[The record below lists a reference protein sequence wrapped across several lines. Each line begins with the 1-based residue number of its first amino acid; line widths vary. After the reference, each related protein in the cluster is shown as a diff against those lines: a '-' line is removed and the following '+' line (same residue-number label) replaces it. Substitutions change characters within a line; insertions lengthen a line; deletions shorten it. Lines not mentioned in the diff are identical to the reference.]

1 MAERMSPRG
10 VLLRALRCLA
20 TGFRLSLLVATLF
33 GLAAYIPTP
42 AAAAPQASTQQILA
56 AVAQR
61 LGWPA
66 TTSQRSDI
74 PGQAIQVTSDGRA
87 EAAAI
92 WATVSIMGTDDDPTL
107 LELLE
112 AQGATR
118 GVFHG
123 REAVIVRPGDRTYDG
138 AEAASAPGMNPATPC
153 RSTQGL
159 IAWRCGPYVF
169 AAQDTRG
176 EGREMEVA
184 EALYAVAEQQG
195 LCGPS
200 SVVILAQTA
209 DTPGRSTLYR
219 FRLLAQATTWYY
231 TLNGYGRVDIPFTLL
246 DADGPAGAND
256 WYTAGPSA
264 SAYAGQEMRFA
275 IAAVQRAFAGMSLP
289 ESTYL
294 ERAIIVCPSAGE
306 LLSAQRRLFSTTFWL
321 PAATSIE
328 VSGAGHTARI
338 YVRDL
343 VLLSEDDEL
352 GTWVHEV
359 GHTLYSKYTTPSGYH
374 RILDRY
380 EYDQPERRFGHVGL
394 WDLMG
399 TGSRWGNPEGKS
411 PTQMSSYTKEAANWL
426 RYTEASLDRE
436 YTLTA
441 LENQVMGD
449 LVLRLDDPLSSD
461 PSCYYIIEA
470 RDANVFFGA
479 PESGVVIYHVT
490 YDHRHGH
497 AVVNAISSEG
507 GEADSARPGLNFE
520 HATLHGVNAPDGARE
535 YVNASAGFKVTL
547 VAESFSA
554 YKATVRIE
562 RYQAN

>member
-1 MAERMSPRG
+1 MAGRMSPRG

-20 TGFRLSLLVATLF
+20 TGFRLSLLAATLF

-42 AAAAPQASTQQILA
+42 AVAAPQASTQQILA

-66 TTSQRSDI
+66 TTSQRPDI
-74 PGQAIQVTSDGRA
+74 PGLALQVTSDGRA
-87 EAAAI
+87 EAAATR
-92 WATVSIMGTDDDPTL
+92 AAVSIMGGDDEPTL

-112 AQGATR
+112 GQGATR

-123 REAVIVRPGDRTYDG
+123 RAAVIVRPGDRTYDG
-138 AEAASAPGMNPATPC
+138 PQAANAGEVNPATPC

-159 IAWRCGPYVF
+159 IAWRCGPYLF

-176 EGREMEVA
+176 GGHELEVA

-200 SVVILAQTA
+200 SVVILAQTT
-209 DTPGRSTLYR
+209 DTPGSSTLHR
-219 FRLLAQATTWYY
+219 FQTLAQATTWYY
-231 TLNGYGRVDIPFTLL
+231 TLNGYGRVDIPLTLL
-246 DADGPAGAND
+246 DADGPAGAHD
-256 WYTAGPSA
+256 WYTVGPSA

-321 PAATSIE
+321 PAATQIE
-328 VSGAGHTARI
+328 VPSAGHAARVYI
-338 YVRDL
+338 RDL

-374 RILDRY
+374 HISDRY
-380 EYDQPERRFGHVGL
+380 QYDQPERRFGHVGL

-426 RYTEASLDRE
+426 RYAEASLDTE
-436 YTLTA
+436 YALTA
-441 LENQVMGD
+441 LENQKMGD
-449 LVLRLDDPLSSD
+449 FVLRLDDPLSAE

-470 RDANVFFGA
+470 RDANVFFGV
-479 PESGVVIYHVT
+479 PESGVMIYYVT
-490 YDHRHGH
+490 YDHRYGH
-497 AVVNAISSEG
+497 AVVNAIGSAER
-507 GEADSARPGLNFE
+507 EADSARPDPSSQ
-520 HATLHGVNAPDGARE
+520 HATLHGVKDSGGVTE
-535 YVNASAGFKVTL
+535 YVNATAGFKVRL
-547 VAESFSA
+547 VAESFRP

-562 RYQAN
+562 R